1 MAHQFNTLPKGFL
14 GTPEPFTLH
23 VPDTQ
28 LSELLG
34 LVKLSKI
41 GPSTYWNQST
51 DDGRFGISREW
62 LINAKEIWLST
73 FNWRAHEDSINSVPN
88 FKTNVNDPEAGNVSI
103 HFAALFSKRDD
114 AIPILFLHGY
124 PGSFL
129 EFLPMMQ
136 ILVGKYTP
144 EKLPYHIIV
153 PSLPDYGL
161 SGGVGNKL
169 EMTVERAAMIMNQLM
184 EELGFGDGYIVQG
197 GDLGSMLARI
207 MSVEYEG
214 CKALHLN
221 MLNLNPGEAPSTAA
235 SQDLTTEEEEH
246 IQRGTAWQQT
256 GFAYALEHATRP
268 STIGLVISTNPLALL
283 SWIGEK
289 YLEWADPRHP
299 IPLDTI
305 LATVTLYWLTSTF
318 PRSLYHASL
327 AKNVLAGIP
336 HPITKSKPL
345 GYSVFP
351 YDMAFVPEAW
361 AREIYGNLVAYR
373 RRGEGGHLG
382 ALEQP
387 EALLSDVEEFIEKVH
402 AVVQKGR

>member
-1 MAHQFNTLPKGFL
+1 MP
-14 GTPEPFTLH
+14 GTPELFTLH
-23 VPDTQ
+23 VTD
-28 LSELLG
+28 SELTEFLD
-34 LVKLSKI
+34 LVRLSKI
-41 GPSTYWNQST
+41 GPSTYWNQHT

-62 LINAKEIWLST
+62 LVNAKETWLSE
-73 FNWRAHEDSINSVPN
+73 FNWRAHEDAINSVPN
-88 FKTNVNDPEAGNVSI
+88 FKINLRDPEAGEVSI

-114 AIPILFLHGY
+114 AVPILFLHGY

-136 ILVGKYTP
+136 LLAQKYTP
-144 EKLPYHIIV
+144 ETLPYHVIV

-161 SGGVGNKL
+161 SGGVGDQL
-169 EMTVERAAMIMNQLM
+169 EMSIERAARIMNQLM
-184 EELGFGDGYIVQG
+184 VELGFGDGYVAQG

-207 MSVEYEG
+207 LSVEYEG
-214 CKALHLN
+214 CKALHVN
-221 MLNLNPGEAPSTAA
+221 MLHLNPGETPSPAA
-235 SQDLTTEEEEH
+235 SNNLSRDEEEH
-246 IQRGTAWQQT
+246 IKRSNAWQQT

-283 SWIGEK
+283 GWIGEK
-289 YLEWADPRHP
+289 YLEWTDPRHP
-299 IPLDTI
+299 LPLDTI
-305 LATVTLYWLTSTF
+305 LATVTLYWFTSTF

-351 YDMAFVPEAW
+351 YDMAFVPRAW
-361 AREIYGNLVAYR
+361 ARELYGNLVAYQR
-373 RRGEGGHLG
+373 HEQGGHFG

-387 EALLSDVEEFIEKVH
+387 AALLSDVEEFVGM
-402 AVVQKGR
+402 VRDNVWKGQ